1 MQTVKQSE
9 MTENHRSGADGT
21 EKFALLGMCEKSI
34 AHTFVLV
41 KVLGTGHATGNHKE
55 VGIREVGFLEADIS
69 LYIYIVGRLY
79 HVRSVD
85 ADSNHAY
92 TSTAKDI
99 NRSQCLD
106 ILEAIGKKYVH
117 FCHNMLFFSL
127 LT

>member
-1 MQTVKQSE
+1 

-21 EKFALLGMCEKSI
+21 EKFALLGMCKKGI
-34 AHTFVLV
+34 ADTFVLV
-41 KVLGTGHATGNHKE
+41 KILGAGHSTGNHKE
-55 VGIREVGFLEADIS
+55 VGIREVGFLEADIR

-79 HVRSVD
+79 HLRAVD
-85 ADSNHAY
+85 ADSNHSN
-92 TSTAKDI
+92 TTTAKDI
-99 NRSQCLD
+99 NGSQCLD